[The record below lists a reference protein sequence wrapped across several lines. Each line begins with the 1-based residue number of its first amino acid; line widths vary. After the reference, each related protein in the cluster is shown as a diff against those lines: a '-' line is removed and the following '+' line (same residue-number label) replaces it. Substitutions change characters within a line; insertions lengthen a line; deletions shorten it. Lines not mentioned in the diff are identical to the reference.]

1 MHSRIALLALAG
13 VALLSTPTLADIP
26 NTTVPLHTRATNASN
41 LLRDA
46 LQSVQSD
53 ATVAFTFDRDSGQ
66 CSRVNVTFNL
76 PNPSHP
82 QQQVQKAWFHYD
94 AAVTRFEHAV
104 TSGGKARSTLL
115 PLPNTGGP
123 AISLRFNGSTSYGQT
138 ASEVKLGEIN
148 GFPSLAIHNASK
160 QMVSLCKETSENVKD
175 IRAWLASSGYVTS
188 SVNGRGGADSCSL
201 KVSARAPASCPTC
214 TPPPA
219 VLRSMNLCAEP
230 KIVNRR
236 IQSSLAKPL
245 GVPEGQTLPHLSCVT
260 NDVNTLITAQ
270 HTEIPLRM
278 LTAAQQ
284 EDLRK
289 SLKFFATNQTRCG
302 GQP

>member
-1 MHSRIALLALAG
+1 MHSRISLLVLAV
-13 VALLSTPTLADIP
+13 VASLTTPTLADVP
-26 NTTVPLHTRATNASN
+26 STTVPLSTRATNAAN

-46 LQSVQSD
+46 LQAVQSD
-53 ATVAFTFDRDSGQ
+53 ATVSFTFNQDSGQ

-94 AAVTRFEHAV
+94 SSIARFEHVV

-115 PLPNTGGP
+115 PLPNTGGS
-123 AISLRFNGSTSYGQT
+123 AISLRFNSSTSYGQT

-148 GFPSLAIHNASK
+148 GFQSLAIHNASK

-175 IRAWLASSGYVTS
+175 IRTWLASSGYVSS
-188 SVNGRGGADSCSL
+188 SVNGRGGADSCTL

-214 TPPPA
+214 TPPVA
-219 VLRSMNLCAEP
+219 VSRSMNLCAEP
-230 KIVNRR
+230 RLINRR

-245 GVPEGQTLPHLSCVT
+245 GVPEGQVLPHLSCVT
-260 NDVNTLITAQ
+260 NDVSTLITAM

-289 SLKFFATNQTRCG
+289 SIKFFATNQVRCG
-302 GQP
+302 Q